1 MKPKNIVRLTPRN
14 KDKTMY
20 DMRKGKE
27 IIVVATTTIWKA
39 VKLYKGDFED
49 DE

>member
-14 KDKTMY
+14 KERTMY

-27 IIVVATTTIWKA
+27 KITVATTTIWKA
-39 VKLYKGDFED
+39 VKLFKGDFED
-49 DE
+49 EP